1 MIEQTDRLTTSKESN
16 KEPWARAM
24 GQRSCWFACVWV
36 LAGILV
42 PGVARAEPE
51 IVEGKKVYRMG
62 LSATQFS
69 GTNLRDAEVAMDF
82 WMERMSERQGNPY
95 TAKTEAYHD
104 VSEMMTLARE
114 GHLDIVG
121 MLTYEYLAL
130 ADASVLEPFSYSVRD
145 KTRRGEACQL
155 LVRRDSGIEKI
166 EDLSGRKINLELS
179 STGEL
184 TKIWLEVL
192 LKRAKLPPCAVFFS
206 EVSAE
211 EKISET
217 VLPVFF
223 KQVDACVALDGS
235 FSTMVEMNPSVGK
248 NLIVLESSGDLMAS
262 LLCFNTALS
271 EKDKEDIRSTAL
283 TFHEDPGGEQILAL
297 FRIEQIVK
305 FEPQYLESIKSLYRE
320 YIGEQQG
327 ELGE

>member
-1 MIEQTDRLTTSKESN
+1 M
-16 KEPWARAM
+16 RAF
-24 GQRSCWFACVWV
+24 WIACVFALTGS
-36 LAGILV
+36 LA
-42 PGVARAEPE
+42 PGVAGADDAS
-51 IVEGKKVYRMG
+51 IEGKKVYRMG

-95 TAKTEAYHD
+95 TAKTEAYED
-104 VSEMMTLARE
+104 VSEMMALTRE
-114 GHLDIVG
+114 GRLDIVG
-121 MLTYEYLAL
+121 MLTYEYLGL
-130 ADASVLEPFSYSVRD
+130 ADPTVLEPFSYSVRD
-145 KTRRGEACQL
+145 KARRGESCQL

-166 EDLSGRKINLELS
+166 EDLEGRKINLELS
-179 STGEL
+179 TTGEL

-192 LKRAKLPPCAVFFS
+192 LKRANLAPCTVFFS
-206 EVSAE
+206 EVSVE

-217 VLPVFF
+217 VLPLFF
-223 KQVDACVALDGS
+223 KQVDACVTLDGS
-235 FSTMVEMNPSVGK
+235 FRTMVEMNPRVGK
-248 NLIVLESSGDLMAS
+248 DLIILETSGDLMAS

-271 EKDKEDIRSTAL
+271 EEDKEDIRSTAF

-305 FEPQYLESIKSLYRE
+305 FETRYMESMVSLYNE